1 MKFFNRLS
9 PLDRFIFEGGFRG
22 VLSTIPAS
30 ILFSIVF
37 EVSFYARNGEFPFNE
52 NYPAHVAIGTS
63 IAIGLFFSFLPSLIG
78 SWALAH
84 WIYAETRKRTLLSG
98 AIKGLACGATA
109 MFGFDFLI
117 GLALLTFSHGPSMEM
132 FMFYVIS
139 STVIAALTG
148 AVIGLQ
154 LMNKILKAEILS

>member
-1 MKFFNRLS
+1 
-9 PLDRFIFEGGFRG
+9 
-22 VLSTIPAS
+22 
-30 ILFSIVF
+30 
-37 EVSFYARNGEFPFNE
+37 
-52 NYPAHVAIGTS
+52 
-63 IAIGLFFSFLPSLIG
+63 
-78 SWALAH
+78 
-84 WIYAETRKRTLLSG
+84 
-98 AIKGLACGATA
+98 